1 LLKSLPGEDASKL
14 LGRIRAGVDPR
25 DIVETVTHGNM
36 LMQFASASGSS
47 RASLSGS
54 GSGDSQDQSRGSVSP
69 TKQNS

>member
-1 LLKSLPGEDASKL
+1 LLKSLPDEDASEL

-25 DIVETVTHGNM
+25 DLVETVTHGNM

-47 RASLSGS
+47 RGSVSGS
-54 GSGDSQDQSRGSVSP
+54 GSGDSQQSRESVSP